1 MRPPSPVS
9 RLSPSRP
16 RRWRLSWAGV
26 AVLGL
31 GLATGCGHG
40 AAAGRPLDARAQA
53 REYLAKNQPERALPL
68 LEAEAARAPEDL
80 ELARALTEA
89 QVKAGHADAWIAELQ
104 RRNAKAERAVNHY
117 MLGLAYFSRASD
129 AGGPAVA
136 AFERALELKPDE
148 PEFHYRLGL
157 ARLESEQYA
166 EAVGPLRRA
175 AELAPERAGIRLPL
189 AKALHRTGDSKGAV
203 EALGALVRM
212 KPSPSEVATARALMD
227 QIADPFARFPK
238 AAEGKLEEGLRY
250 LRELDAPHPAIAAFE
265 EILRDYPDL
274 AVVHALLGL
283 AWQRLDDAGRAVEE
297 FKRAIELAPED
308 GKNHFYLGELYL
320 SRQRPEAARPYL
332 EKAVALNPM
341 LDMAWFRLG
350 DIHLER
356 KDLKAAGEA
365 FQVLTVLE
373 PDQVPPRGKLALVRQ
388 LEGDWAGA
396 ERELMAVVD
405 KDPENVEFAL
415 RLGILFTEQARQSS
429 RPEERK
435 EAAGKAEHW
444 LRKVLE
450 TQPEN
455 AVASRALQQL
465 KGP

>member
-1 MRPPSPVS
+1 M
-9 RLSPSRP
+9 
-16 RRWRLSWAGV
+16 

-40 AAAGRPLDARAQA
+40 TAAERPLEPRDQARA
-53 REYLAKNQPERALPL
+53 YLAKNQPERAVPL
-68 LEAEAARAPEDL
+68 LEAELARAPEDL
-80 ELARALTEA
+80 ALARALTEA
-89 QVKAGHADAWIAELQ
+89 QVKAGHTDAWIAELQ
-104 RRNAKAERAVNHY
+104 RRNAQGERAVNHY

-129 AGGPAVA
+129 AGSPAVA
-136 AFERALELKPDE
+136 AFERALAMKPDE

-189 AKALHRTGDSKGAV
+189 AKALHHTGDSAGAV
-203 EALGALVRM
+203 KALGALVKRE
-212 KPSPSEVATARALMD
+212 PSPSEVARARALMD

-238 AAEGKLEEGLRY
+238 AAEPKLEEAMRY
-250 LRELDAPHPAIAAFE
+250 LQELDAPHPAIVNFE

-320 SRQRPEAARPYL
+320 ARQRPEAARPYL
-332 EKAVALNPM
+332 EKAVELNPL
-341 LDMAWFRLG
+341 LDTAWFRLG
-350 DIHLER
+350 DLHLER

-365 FQVLTVLE
+365 FRVLTHLQ
-373 PDQVPPRGKLALVRQ
+373 PDAVPPRGKLALVLQ

-396 ERELMAVVD
+396 ERELMQVVE
-405 KDPENVEFAL
+405 KDPENLEFTL
-415 RLGILFTEQARQSS
+415 RLGILFTEQAKQSS
-429 RPEERK
+429 KPEERRV
-435 EAAGKAEHW
+435 AAEKAERW

-450 TQPEN
+450 AQPEN
-455 AVASRALQQL
+455 VMASRALQQL
-465 KGP
+465 KTPGQ

>member
-1 MRPPSPVS
+1 M
-9 RLSPSRP
+9 
-16 RRWRLSWAGV
+16 
-26 AVLGL
+26 LGL

-40 AAAGRPLDARAQA
+40 RAAERPLDPRAQA

-68 LEAEAARAPEDL
+68 LEAEYARAPEDL

-89 QVKAGHADAWIAELQ
+89 QVKAGRTDAWIAELQ
-104 RRNAKAERAVNHY
+104 RRNAQAERAVNHY

-129 AGGPAVA
+129 AGAPAVA
-136 AFERALELKPDE
+136 AFERALALKPNE

-166 EAVGPLRRA
+166 AAVEPLRRA
-175 AELAPERAGIRLPL
+175 AELSPERAGIRLPL
-189 AKALHRTGDSKGAV
+189 AKALHRTGDASGAV
-203 EALGALVRM
+203 KALGTLVRM
-212 KPSPSEVATARALMD
+212 NPSPSEVATARALMN

-238 AAEGKLEEGLRY
+238 AAEPKLEEGMRY
-250 LRELDAPHPAIAAFE
+250 LQELDAPNPAIVAFE

-274 AVVHALLGL
+274 AVVHSLLGL

-320 SRQRPEAARPYL
+320 ARQRPEAARPYL
-332 EKAVALNPM
+332 EKAVELNPM
-341 LDMAWFRLG
+341 LDLAWFRLG
-350 DIHLER
+350 ELHLER
-356 KDLKAAGEA
+356 RDLKAAGEA
-365 FQVLTVLE
+365 FRVLTHLE
-373 PDQVPPRGKLALVRQ
+373 PDEKAPRGKLALVLQ

-396 ERELMAVVD
+396 ERELMTVVD
-405 KDPENVEFAL
+405 KDPEDVEFTL

-429 RPEERK
+429 RLEERR
-435 EAAGKAEHW
+435 EAAGKAEYW